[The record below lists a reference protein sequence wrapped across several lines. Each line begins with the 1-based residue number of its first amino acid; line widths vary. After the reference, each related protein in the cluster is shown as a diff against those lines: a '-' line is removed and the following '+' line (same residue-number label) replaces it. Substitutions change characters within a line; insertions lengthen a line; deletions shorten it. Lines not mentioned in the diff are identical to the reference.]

1 MARMDMTAATGA
13 DISPVESSAEAFYRL
28 GLMHSAG
35 RDCPVDHVAAHKWF
49 NVALMR
55 GYKPAAEARTELASQ
70 MTSCELAEALKQA
83 RAFLT
88 LH

>member
-13 DISPVESSAEAFYRL
+13 SPVENSAEAFYRL
-28 GLMHSAG
+28 GLMYTAG
-35 RDCPVDHVAAHKWF
+35 RDCPVDFVAAHKWF

-55 GYKPAAEARTELASQ
+55 GFPQAAEARAELASQ
-70 MTSCELAEALKQA
+70 MSKDELAEALREA

-88 LH
+88 MH